1 MKKYIDKNVYEATQE
16 RLKFIFDEFENVLVS
31 FSGGKD
37 SGVLLNLCYEYAKA
51 NNLLNKL
58 AMYHLDYEAQYEL
71 TTEYVTKTFARFSDI
86 KRYWLCLPVG
96 AQCACNMNSG
106 TWTPWKKEDRAIWC
120 RELPKFDYVVNED
133 NCPFKFVHGESDYQT
148 QSRFC
153 KWFGDTFGKTAV
165 MIGIRTDESL
175 HRYSAIAGERKV
187 NKYKG
192 KHYIVGA
199 EKDNA
204 LSCYPIYDW
213 TVEDV
218 WTCNAKFGFE
228 YNRLYDLFYQ
238 AGLTPDQMRVA
249 SPFNDCAT
257 ASLKFYKVI
266 EPNTWGKL
274 VSRVNGANFTGLYG
288 GTTAMGWK
296 SITLPK
302 GHTWKSYYEFLLT
315 TLNKDTAEHYQDVMR
330 RSVEYWSEGGTLP
343 TKDLEAVLN
352 ASPYA
357 RYIKPSEKYS
367 DRSIVA
373 FSGIPDDMDVDCFAT
388 VLSYKRMCI
397 CILKNDYYCKYAGFG
412 FTKEALVKR
421 KKALDKYRNIQK

>member
-1 MKKYIDKNVYEATQE
+1 MKNYIEKNVYDAAME
-16 RLKFIFDEFENVLVS
+16 RIAFCFSEFENVLVA

-37 SGVLLNLCYEYAKA
+37 SSVMLNLCYKYAKEHG
-51 NNLLNKL
+51 LLDKL
-58 AMYHLDYEAQYEL
+58 AMYHIDYEAQYQM
-71 TTEYVTKTFARFSDI
+71 TTDYVTNTFARFDDI
-86 KRYWLCLPVG
+86 KRFWLCLPVG

-106 TWTPWKKEDRAIWC
+106 LWIPWKKEDRGIWC
-120 RELPKFDYVVNED
+120 REMPAFEYVVNED
-133 NCPFKFVHGESDYQT
+133 NCPFTMNEGETDYQV
-148 QSRFC
+148 QDRFC
-153 KWFGDTFGKTAV
+153 KWFNREYGSTGV
-165 MIGIRTDESL
+165 MIGIRADESL
-175 HRYSAIAGERKV
+175 HRYSAIAGQRKV

-192 KHYIVGA
+192 THYIVGDRSPL
-199 EKDNA
+199 K
-204 LSCYPIYDW
+204 CYPIYDW
-213 TVEDV
+213 LVDDV
-218 WTCNAKFGFE
+218 WIANAKFGFE
-228 YNRLYDLFYQ
+228 YNKLYDLYYQ

-257 ASLKFYKVI
+257 ASLKLYKII

-315 TLNKDTAEHYQDVMR
+315 TLNKDVAEHYQDVMR
-330 RSVEYWSEGGTLP
+330 RSIEYWSKGGTLP
-343 TKDLEAVLN
+343 TKDLQDVLN
-352 ASPYA
+352 ASNHA
-357 RYIKPSEKYS
+357 QYIKPSEKYD

-373 FSGIPDDMDVDCFAT
+373 FSDVPDDMDVDCFST
-388 VLSYKRMCI
+388 VISYKRMCI

-421 KKALDKYRNIQK
+421 KKALEKYKNL